1 MTIQVGSPMVTLP
14 SANSA
19 QSDFANPAKSD
30 AGNKTNG
37 VFARDSDVVK
47 RKREEAEKAA
57 QEFETLFVDMMVKS
71 MRQTAQPEEMSNA
84 EDIYQGMLD
93 SEYSKS
99 MTTSNNFGIREQILN
114 WMEQTDPSLKKTPN
128 TSETNKADGKNEKDV
143 SLDSIKIQNEMWALK
158 AASQAYQLS
167 GQPR

>member
-1 MTIQVGSPMVTLP
+1 MTMQVGSPMVTLP
-14 SANSA
+14 LTTSSQTDLAG
-19 QSDFANPAKSD
+19 QAKTD
-30 AGNKTNG
+30 AGNKTKS
-37 VFARDSDVVK
+37 VVTRESDAFK

-93 SEYSKS
+93 SEYSKA

-128 TSETNKADGKNEKDV
+128 TSEASKADGAKEKDV